1 MADNLISKDGIHI
14 IPKETAI
21 YVPPLVW
28 KGDPIGHIG
37 KNDTFFYV
45 LEGECFLKVESEYS
59 VIKSG
64 QLAFLPKG
72 KMRSY
77 TQVSNTF
84 SMYEMSFSA
93 NVGERNLMEIFGMT
107 DGDFVVSVENTE
119 EMRSLFESSYRTEMH
134 KDALYDLSWCS
145 SALSIINI
153 YLNLRRKHDGTGKA
167 FFIPVVKYM
176 EEHLT
181 KQIKVEEL
189 ASLVYM
195 EPTYFIR
202 RFKMALG
209 LPPLTYFI
217 RMRMYRAMGY
227 LSGSNLSIEEISA
240 LVGIS
245 DSAYFSRLFKK
256 FCNTSPSEFRKVFQ
270 KNMIN

>member
-21 YVPPLVW
+21 YVPPMVW

-37 KNDTFFYV
+37 TNDTFFFV

-77 TQVSNTF
+77 TQVSNAF

-107 DGDFVVSVENTE
+107 DGDG
-119 EMRSLFESSYRTEMH
+119 SSGCYG
-134 KDALYDLSWCS
+134 C
-145 SALSIINI
+145 
-153 YLNLRRKHDGTGKA
+153 
-167 FFIPVVKYM
+167 
-176 EEHLT
+176 
-181 KQIKVEEL
+181 
-189 ASLVYM
+189 
-195 EPTYFIR
+195 
-202 RFKMALG
+202 FK
-209 LPPLTYFI
+209 
-217 RMRMYRAMGY
+217 R
-227 LSGSNLSIEEISA
+227 
-240 LVGIS
+240 
-245 DSAYFSRLFKK
+245 
-256 FCNTSPSEFRKVFQ
+256 
-270 KNMIN
+270 